1 MPSKMTAIV
10 FALGVIAA
18 AVAMWA
24 LADHSVAKAIV
35 FLLAMLFGG
44 SIYFLLGA
52 QEQSGSHKRQRR
64 SATDSPMDS

>member
-24 LADHSVAKAIV
+24 LADHSVAKVMV
-35 FLLAMLFGG
+35 FLVAMLCG
-44 SIYFLLGA
+44 SSFYFLLKA
-52 QEQSGSHKRQRR
+52 QEGLTNGNARR
-64 SATDSPMDS
+64 CDRMTGGLLE

>member
-24 LADHSVAKAIV
+24 LADHSVAKAMV
-35 FLLAMLFGG
+35 SLVAMLCGG
-44 SIYFLLGA
+44 FIYFLLKA
-52 QEQSGSHKRQRR
+52 QE
-64 SATDSPMDS
+64 